1 MTEEMTWGVPEQEAA
16 QGREADAVE
25 SPQPSE
31 GPSTRE
37 LAAALV
43 SLGIQELEGRVH
55 QANAS
60 LHILQTQLQAARLR
74 APYEVARLA
83 RDMESSLQ

>member
-1 MTEEMTWGVPEQEAA
+1 MTEEATEEKTQQQAPEQPAE
-16 QGREADAVE
+16 Q
-25 SPQPSE
+25 

-60 LHILQTQLQAARLR
+60 LHILQTQLQAARMR
-74 APYEVARLA
+74 APVEVARLT
-83 RDMESSLQ
+83 REMESSLK

>member
-1 MTEEMTWGVPEQEAA
+1 MSEVAETPEAPT
-16 QGREADAVE
+16 
-25 SPQPSE
+25 S
-31 GPSTRE
+31 RE

-55 QANAS
+55 QANAA

-74 APYEVARLA
+74 AVVDVERLA
-83 RDMESSLQ
+83 QGMESSPQ

>member
-1 MTEEMTWGVPEQEAA
+1 MGGTPEQEPEAT
-16 QGREADAVE
+16 QGRELDAE
-25 SPQPSE
+25 ENPQPPE
-31 GPSTRE
+31 GPSVRE

-74 APYEVARLA
+74 APVEVARLA
-83 RDMESSLQ
+83 SEMESSLQ

>member
-1 MTEEMTWGVPEQEAA
+1 MSEVAETPEAPTA
-16 QGREADAVE
+16 
-25 SPQPSE
+25 
-31 GPSTRE
+31 RE

-55 QANAS
+55 QANAA

-74 APYEVARLA
+74 AVVDVERLA
-83 RDMESSLQ
+83 QGMESAQP